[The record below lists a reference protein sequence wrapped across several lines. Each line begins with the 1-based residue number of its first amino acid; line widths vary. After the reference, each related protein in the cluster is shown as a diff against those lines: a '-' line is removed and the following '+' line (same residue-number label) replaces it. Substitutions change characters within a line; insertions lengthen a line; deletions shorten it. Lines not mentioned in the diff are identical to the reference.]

1 MTSQLPPLRLDS
13 KPDLKD
19 IDLEDSNAVAPD
31 GCSSVG
37 SEVNLIDDNTPSKP
51 DIKDTPLTKMNLV
64 AMGSSASPLLTYK
77 TWTNILFSLV
87 QPAIVVGYLALFHG
101 ICAAYAKPGV
111 SQPSFPDPR
120 HTVLGALAFSTCECT
135 KWTFEW
141 IAKKSGR
148 GTLKDGS
155 MYLWGVFGAVVCTS
169 LDDVVRVLF
178 VWLFATTSTFS
189 SAFSFGVGWGC
200 VEVVCHMASFASL
213 CLNRAWS
220 FHEATRLQ
228 RMLTRV
234 GIRYYS
240 FVVLVHHF
248 FSVACGVGASLVAF
262 KSEADGKFV
271 LVWIVLFLRLI
282 GSVVQNE
289 SLRRRC
295 SIWNAS
301 LVLFLLEVVILLLGL
316 SLWQWGAAVD
326 TSIAIMADTDHRH
339 HSSLASATEIPST
352 TASRHSHHKG
362 HHHPT
367 PRP

>member
-51 DIKDTPLTKMNLV
+51 DIKVTPLTKMNLV

-169 LDDVVRVLF
+169 LDDVVRVF
-178 VWLFATTSTFS
+178 
-189 SAFSFGVGWGC
+189 
-200 VEVVCHMASFASL
+200 L